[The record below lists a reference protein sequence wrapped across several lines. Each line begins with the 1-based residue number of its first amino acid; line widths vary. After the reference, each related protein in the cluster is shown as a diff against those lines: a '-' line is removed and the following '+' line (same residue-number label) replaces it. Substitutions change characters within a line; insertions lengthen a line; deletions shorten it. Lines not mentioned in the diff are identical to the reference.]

1 MRSSEKNKV
10 GGGFAGLFRWKKS
23 PTNATAFDVTEPV
36 SKTPNLTPVVRQEVM
51 VDPPTSRELKYEC
64 ISESPAYKGWRS
76 ILRRKIRGPQ
86 GKIRSYDVITQE
98 HPSVLVF
105 TWDTQTN
112 TTTILKEY
120 YPGMNRLM
128 YGVVGGNYEADKH
141 TSALQAAACEL
152 EEEAH
157 LHEGTWYALMK
168 DERTVAGAGK
178 YSTQVFHSYLV
189 VDPVVKGTPRGL
201 DDGEFIEYIRGVSL
215 EEVRAMI
222 HSGDMSVTSGFAALM
237 AIEKLRE
244 LGHIM

>member
-23 PTNATAFDVTEPV
+23 PTSATAFDVTEPV